1 MGVGRLEKT
10 IEKREIE
17 GKSTKVAVNT
27 STCCH
32 QFSLLLPVSLAEEG
46 RRTDKRSFNE
56 NTTAVKLLSSLA
68 ECVLVNKLALTHC
81 VSRHFPFPQL

>member
-1 MGVGRLEKT
+1 MGLGGLEKT

-17 GKSTKVAVNT
+17 GKSAKVAVNT
-27 STCCH
+27 STRCH
-32 QFSLLLPVSLAEEG
+32 HFSLLLPVSLAEA
-46 RRTDKRSFNE
+46 DKRGFNE
-56 NTTAVKLLSSLA
+56 NTTAVKLRSSLA